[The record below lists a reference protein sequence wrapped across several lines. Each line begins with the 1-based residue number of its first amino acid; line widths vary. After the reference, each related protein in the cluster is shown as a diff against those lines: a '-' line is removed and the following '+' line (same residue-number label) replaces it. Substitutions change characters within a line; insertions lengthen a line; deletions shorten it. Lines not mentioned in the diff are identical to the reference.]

1 MEAVTELGFRQQA
14 VLWGQAYEVLVKR
27 GVLACLIEQ
36 GLVPRDRL
44 GLRRWND
51 TKLLEVSRQ
60 LSRELDIIDPAGR
73 DVVNAAVRHL
83 AMTAYG
89 VGYTAT
95 RAYLKQVKSHFKNP
109 ADLKVRALWCPLTL
123 PGESTLEQSAR
134 AETRQAFYEEFGLSG
149 LVDSDWSRKGQPANS
164 DFTLWLTGPDSRDDY
179 LLVQEYSY
187 SMPPQLQDFR
197 EQGAHLDELLR
208 HRRIVDS
215 RSVFARVTAEVDGE
229 SFELSGDI
237 KNYLGALTSHDKPLY
252 KLCQA
257 SSYAEATVQR
267 ASSSVH

>member
-1 MEAVTELGFRQQA
+1 MRAATTG
-14 VLWGQAYEVLVKR
+14 
-27 GVLACLIEQ
+27 
-36 GLVPRDRL
+36 
-44 GLRRWND
+44 
-51 TKLLEVSRQ
+51 S
-60 LSRELDIIDPAGR
+60 SAG
-73 DVVNAAVRHL
+73 
-83 AMTAYG
+83 
-89 VGYTAT
+89 
-95 RAYLKQVKSHFKNP
+95 SSP

-134 AETRQAFYEEFGLSG
+134 AETRQAFYEEFGLTG
-149 LVDSDWSRKGQPANS
+149 LVDSDWSSKGQPANS

-215 RSVFARVTAEVDGE
+215 RSVFARVTAEVEGE

-257 SSYAEATVQR
+257 SSYAEATVQLLQKQGLLNKACTVR
-267 ASSSVH
+267 ALAVTSAKRSPSLPEVPSVTANWKAHESPGAAVPGTTNPGLAAVPFCRVTGVPDRCVQR